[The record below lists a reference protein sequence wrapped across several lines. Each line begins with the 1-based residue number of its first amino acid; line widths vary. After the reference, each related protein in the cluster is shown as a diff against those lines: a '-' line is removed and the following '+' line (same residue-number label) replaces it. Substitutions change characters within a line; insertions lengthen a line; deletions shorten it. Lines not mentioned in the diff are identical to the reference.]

1 MIRLLKSLVKLAA
14 LLCFTLGAFAVS
26 FAAHDPAPSWSL
38 VTAGAQPLPAKNPA
52 QLTPYA
58 SRFGSGSYIATGELP
73 KPSRLDAKEVRLA
86 YALVAEPLGAL
97 GKPPI
102 HTAKVSLHIFELVLL
117 L

>member
-1 MIRLLKSLVKLAA
+1 MMSLLKGLVKLGL
-14 LLCFTLGAFAVS
+14 LLCFTLGVFAVS

-38 VTAGAQPLPAKNPA
+38 VTVGSPPLPATDP

-58 SRFGSGSYIATGELP
+58 SRFGVGSYISTGELP

-86 YALVAEPLGAL
+86 YALVAEPIGAL
-97 GKPPI
+97 SKPPI